1 MFKNKKATIAGRK
14 VLFYIIFA
22 IIATITVM
30 VLIEIIITDISEIN
44 RIPPRLEEYVI
55 INRFLH
61 SPECFAYKDD
71 DIGRVYPLID
81 WKRFTDGNLRYCYN
95 ADSGSVKGFKLSL
108 TIENGKEERGP
119 ISTANWEGFLRKKI
133 TKDVLVL
140 KENDIYNGELTIAI
154 QNENG

>member
-30 VLIEIIITDISEIN
+30 ILIDIIITGASEISK
-44 RIPPRLEEYVI
+44 IPPGLEEYVI

-61 SPECFAYKDD
+61 SPECFSYKDA
-71 DIGRVYPLID
+71 DIERAYPLID
-81 WKRFTDGNLRYCYN
+81 WKIFTGESLRRCYN
-95 ADSGSVKGFKLSL
+95 FNSSSIKGFEL
-108 TIENGKEERGP
+108 TLIVESEEKNEKT

-140 KENDIYNGELTIAI
+140 KDNKVYNGKLTIGI
-154 QNENG
+154 QNENK